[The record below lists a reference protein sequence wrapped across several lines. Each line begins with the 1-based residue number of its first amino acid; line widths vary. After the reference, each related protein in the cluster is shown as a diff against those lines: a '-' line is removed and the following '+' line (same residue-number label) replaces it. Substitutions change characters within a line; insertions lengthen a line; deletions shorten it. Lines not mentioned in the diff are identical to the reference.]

1 VAEARTDLRAEDRRQ
16 RVDGNEIVPVLRG
29 DPRSRRPTRPTPIRH
44 ISTACAASRRLS
56 GFDLGRND
64 PSACERGGFT
74 RKLAATGANRLTSI
88 WRATERPPS
97 SGCSPCGLEYN
108 LGFAPNE
115 QNKISALVQEHQA
128 ELLKAWHGYFK
139 SDNGSRGGQA
149 R

>member
-1 VAEARTDLRAEDRRQ
+1 MPPSPNDLLARNLRA
-16 RVDGNEIVPVLRG
+16 LRLARG
-29 DPRSRRPTRPTPIRH
+29 WSQEKMAERCGLHRTYVGAIER
-44 ISTACAASRRLS
+44 
-56 GFDLGRND
+56 G
-64 PSACERGGFT
+64 ERGGFT

-139 SDNGSRGGQA
+139 SGNGSRGGQA